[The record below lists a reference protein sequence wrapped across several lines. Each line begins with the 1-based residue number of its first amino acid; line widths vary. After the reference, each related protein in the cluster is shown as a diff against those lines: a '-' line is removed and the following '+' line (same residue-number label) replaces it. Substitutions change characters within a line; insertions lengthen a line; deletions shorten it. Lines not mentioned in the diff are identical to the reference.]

1 MAVRKYLIFSFIP
14 FIASLIFLT
23 GCSGILDQSNGDIHP
38 IDDTILFSIVDSI
51 ELSSWTG
58 PRDWILGMSTETI
71 YPCCNWS
78 LEHYIVRD
86 HNYITVNLL
95 GIYQPDICLTALGPA
110 VSSSALGISNG
121 EYALTFVYNGMY
133 DDYVIAVSDSGAV
146 ITEMDATFTQSRPES

>member
-1 MAVRKYLIFSFIP
+1 MAVRKYLIFSIIL

-95 GIYQPDICLTALGPA
+95 GIYEPDICLTALGPA

-121 EYALTFVYNGMY
+121 EYALTFAYNGMY
-133 DDYVIAVSDSGAV
+133 DDYVIAVSDTGAV

>member
-1 MAVRKYLIFSFIP
+1 MAVRKYLIFSIIP

-95 GIYQPDICLTALGPA
+95 GIYEPDICLTALGPA

-121 EYALTFVYNGMY
+121 EYALTFAYNGMY
-133 DDYVIAVSDSGAV
+133 DDYVIAVSDTGAV

>member
-1 MAVRKYLIFSFIP
+1 MAVGKYLIFSFIP

-78 LEHYIVRD
+78 LEHYIERD
-86 HNYITVNLL
+86 HSCITVNLL
-95 GIYQPDICLTALGPA
+95 GVYEPDICLSALGPA
-110 VSSSALGISNG
+110 GSSSALGISNG
-121 EYALTFVYNGMY
+121 AYVLTFAYDGMY
-133 DDYVIAVSDSGAV
+133 DDYSVTVSDSGVV
-146 ITEMDATFTQSRPES
+146 ITEVDATFTQPQPES